1 MTPPLPLAPSLMWLM
16 ATLFTTISPFLS
28 HITSM
33 IKDPRQRLKQDPT
46 SIYDVEVSDKLG

>member
-1 MTPPLPLAPSLMWLM
+1 MWLM

-28 HITSM
+28 RTTSM